1 VCDRKGAVLRMP
13 SRPHHRVK
21 DGRVTVA
28 HTTGGIQLT
37 QHGTTSQPR
46 RITVEYVLAEALR
59 PATYNPRRISD
70 AERTKLERSLLELG
84 FVDPVIARRA
94 NGEVIGGHQR
104 LEAARRLGIAE
115 VPVVYLDDL
124 TDEQARLLNLALNRI
139 HGEWDICKLGRLLME
154 LGTLPDI
161 DLSLGGFDLPEMSQS
176 ITAFLRERSGR
187 QDEEEV
193 PPVPET
199 PVTRPG
205 DRWHLGDHRVLCA
218 DATETH
224 VAEPESVDVLWTDPP
239 YGVSYT
245 GGTRE
250 SLTMQG
256 DDASGIAELL
266 QKAFARA
273 DTQLKPG
280 ARIYVAHPAGP
291 LSISFGQEFMR
302 AGWHLHQT
310 LIWVKDSIVLGR
322 SDYHYRHEPVLYGYK
337 PGQRRTGRGA
347 RGWYGDNRQASV
359 FEIPRPK
366 ASLAHPTIKPV
377 RLVEAHL
384 VNSSQPG
391 DLVLDPFLGSGTT
404 LIACEKL
411 GRRCCGADIDPRYV
425 DVAVRR

>member
-1 VCDRKGAVLRMP
+1 
-13 SRPHHRVK
+13 
-21 DGRVTVA
+21 VT
-28 HTTGGIQLT
+28 L
-37 QHGTTSQPR
+37 
-46 RITVEYVLAEALR
+46 
-59 PATYNPRRISD
+59 
-70 AERTKLERSLLELG
+70 
-84 FVDPVIARRA
+84 
-94 NGEVIGGHQR
+94 
-104 LEAARRLGIAE
+104 
-115 VPVVYLDDL
+115 
-124 TDEQARLLNLALNRI
+124 
-139 HGEWDICKLGRLLME
+139 
-154 LGTLPDI
+154 
-161 DLSLGGFDLPEMSQS
+161 
-176 ITAFLRERSGR
+176 
-187 QDEEEV
+187 
-193 PPVPET
+193 
-199 PVTRPG
+199 PG

-218 DATETH
+218 DATETR
-224 VAEPESVDVLWTDPP
+224 VAEPESVDVMWTDPP
-239 YGVSYT
+239 FGVSYT
-245 GGTRE
+245 GGTRKA
-250 SLTMQG
+250 LTMQG

-280 ARIYVAHPAGP
+280 ARIYVAHPVGP